1 MLKSLGFTQNNFL
14 TVTEIQELPKE
25 QGFRELGISPQQ
37 KRGLGDFSQTD
48 IYNHARIHDSSPQFD
63 KDEQTVINYLQGE
76 YDAADNAMDVTL
88 GA

>member
-1 MLKSLGFTQNNFL
+1 MTYHLN
-14 TVTEIQELPKE
+14 
-25 QGFRELGISPQQ
+25 